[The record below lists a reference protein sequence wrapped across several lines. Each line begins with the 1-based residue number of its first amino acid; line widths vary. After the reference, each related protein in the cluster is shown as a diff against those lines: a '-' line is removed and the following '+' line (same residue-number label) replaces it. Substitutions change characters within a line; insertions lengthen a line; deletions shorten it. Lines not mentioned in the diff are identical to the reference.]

1 MKNTKQKITNIIW
14 KRIANRLFKK
24 KKKDENNEKNP
35 LKSSKKTE
43 TSLKLFH
50 VLSKQ
55 WSLINRIINKIM
67 VNNMKFYFLITIVT
81 KIEIMNQNN
90 ERKYQMKVYLNI

>member
-1 MKNTKQKITNIIW
+1 MKKNCKQVIQ
-14 KRIANRLFKK
+14 K
-24 KKKDENNEKNP
+24 KKKDEHNEKNP

>member
-1 MKNTKQKITNIIW
+1 
-14 KRIANRLFKK
+14 
-24 KKKDENNEKNP
+24 
-35 LKSSKKTE
+35 
-43 TSLKLFH
+43 
-50 VLSKQ
+50 
-55 WSLINRIINKIM
+55 M